1 MFVIPPFTCVC
12 IYNALGPNSPC
23 LKAHSVTALVS
34 IGAIVMT
41 SVLLTEYPV
50 SLRIGPAVHDYTYTY
65 IGAGVYKCAR
75 GSGWARHL
83 RLFLVCH
90 DGFWYAVDAPLDSS
104 WEDIMRQGVPIFR
117 SSEAVLEPG
126 WHTWERNMKAH
137 DGSVIWKAT
146 GLCAVTMIL
155 TSEKYE
161 RDC

>member
-1 MFVIPPFTCVC
+1 MIQSLCEELASNSMLRSGFILQMGPCVS
-12 IYNALGPNSPC
+12 YGC
-23 LKAHSVTALVS
+23 L
-34 IGAIVMT
+34 
-41 SVLLTEYPV
+41 YPV

-90 DGFWYAVDAPLDSS
+90 DGFWYAVDAPPDSS
-104 WEDIMRQGVPIFR
+104 FEDIMRQGVPIFR

-155 TSEKYE
+155 TSGKYE